1 MNAQTTA
8 SVLVEIRAWM
18 ARRDMSQSE
27 LARRL
32 GVTSPWVNKRL
43 HEVVP
48 ISVDDL
54 IAIAEVLD
62 VSPMTFFD
70 SPAAY
75 TELRPTRYSG
85 IRGGTDPS
93 DAVRRTRVA
102 A

>member
-1 MNAQTTA
+1 MSAQTTE

-54 IAIAEVLD
+54 IAIAAVLD

-70 SPAAY
+70 TPPAY
-75 TELRPTRYSG
+75 TELRPTRYSSF
-85 IRGGTDPS
+85 RGGTVPS
-93 DAVRRTRVA
+93 GPVHPPRVA